1 MIACPVNGIGMQ
13 VGLEIS
19 LQIFYLLVS
28 SQFSHLQRAGRAYL
42 QLSRQHNAAAVM
54 ETEF

>member
-1 MIACPVNGIGMQ
+1 MIACTVNGIGMQ

-28 SQFSHLQRAGRAYL
+28 SQFSHSQRAGCAYL
-42 QLSRQHNAAAVM
+42 QLSGQHNPAAVM

>member
-1 MIACPVNGIGMQ
+1 MIACTVNGIGMQ

-19 LQIFYLLVS
+19 LKIFYLLVS
-28 SQFSHLQRAGRAYL
+28 SQFSHLQRADHAYL
-42 QLSRQHNAAAVM
+42 QLSGQHNAAAVM

>member
-1 MIACPVNGIGMQ
+1 MIACTVNGIGMQ

-42 QLSRQHNAAAVM
+42 QLSGQHNAAAVM

>member
-1 MIACPVNGIGMQ
+1 MQ

-42 QLSRQHNAAAVM
+42 QLSGQHNAAAVM